1 MFVLHFSPLNSTY
14 KTKSTNPIYY
24 HDLFIKY
31 YTISL
36 VPLAKRVK
44 ARKYFQSRRNSM
56 SSTIHYVFIV
66 HVGAA
71 RCDPLGIQTSV
82 AGLDESIS
90 D

>member
-1 MFVLHFSPLNSTY
+1 MFVLHFPPLNSTY

-71 RCDPLGIQTSV
+71 RRDPLGIQTSG